1 VTRLNAFAVTL
12 ALAAVVS
19 WPAHADGCS
28 RSRDFLLGGW
38 IELPQRP
45 DLYRE
50 LYRDCLET
58 LRFSNVQ
65 DAFVLEVGAI
75 AVVTKR
81 DDVSSTARTLAE
93 FCDRF
98 PQRTLHF
105 LPRESRK
112 KTASIASAVRMT
124 ASHPTS
130 CQRIKTGS

>member
-1 VTRLNAFAVTL
+1 MTRLNAFVVTL

-19 WPAHADGCS
+19 RPAHADGCS
-28 RSRDFLLGGW
+28 RSRDILLGGW

-45 DLYRE
+45 EVYRE

-58 LRFSNVQ
+58 LRLSNVQ
-65 DAFVLEVGAI
+65 DAFILEVGAI

-81 DDVSSTARTLAE
+81 DDVHSTARTLTE

-98 PQRTLHF
+98 PRRTVHF

-112 KTASIASAVRMT
+112 KAVSIASAVRMT